1 MKHNIFFGSKIL
13 MTTIGMMF
21 LFEMP
26 VHAQTVVDVEL
37 SLLIDGSVS
46 VSSIFDDQIDAYF
59 NIFNSDDLFNNVI
72 SKGENSSIAVNLV
85 QFGGTVREEI
95 EFSLIDSVE
104 DSKIFANKIL
114 SISQISGGTNIADG
128 ILLASNTLEN
138 NSYEGIEIIDVFSD
152 GIIGSSPSL
161 AEARNQALSEVDRIN
176 AIGIGSDAVL
186 SSLED
191 FVIGGEDS
199 FAVVAENFETDF
211 ESVLENKIITE
222 ISTDNGITPQP
233 INIPEPKQIISLIAI
248 GVFGIFSKRGN
259 KK

>member
-13 MTTIGMMF
+13 MATIGIMF
-21 LFEMP
+21 LSEIP
-26 VHAQTVVDVEL
+26 INAQTIVDVEL

-59 NIFNSDDLFNNVI
+59 NIFNSDELFSNII
-72 SKGENSSIAVNLV
+72 SKGKNSSIAVNVV
-85 QFGGTVREEI
+85 QFGSIAREEI
-95 EFSLIDSVE
+95 EFFLIDSVE
-104 DSKIFANKIL
+104 ASKIFANRIL

-128 ILLASNTLEN
+128 ISLASNTLEN

-161 AEARNQALSEVDRIN
+161 AEARDEALTKIDRIN

-186 SSLED
+186 SSLEN

-211 ESVLENKIITE
+211 ESVLEDKIITE
-222 ISTDNGITPQP
+222 ISTNNGITPEP
-233 INIPEPKQIISLIAI
+233 KNIPEPKQTIFLIAI
-248 GVFGIFSKRGN
+248 GVFGILSKIKSN
-259 KK
+259 K